1 MKLPL
6 REATS
11 GARQRTSCARP
22 WARLAGAG
30 GRALVVLAAC
40 AALTSPALA
49 QSTSPARDHV
59 EQRLISVG
67 RLIEGSSGARQI
79 EASGSPQAQAARAR
93 ARDLHRQAQ
102 QAFDANDY
110 ASATRLL
117 DEAAKAMFEGVR
129 SAAPGE
135 VLGAKE
141 RRDFETRL
149 ASTQSLL
156 DAQRRIADEKGI
168 ASRDAELVRR
178 VESLLAESKRLAAA
192 GDVSAARVPLDQAY
206 LLAKASV
213 GSMRSGDT
221 LVRSVSF
228 ASKEEEYRY
237 ELDRNDTHRMLIDVL
252 GRDRGRQGDPALEA
266 AVREAGR
273 LRAAAEEQAGRG
285 DYVSGIRSLDE
296 STRELVRAIRGMGVY
311 IPG

>member
-1 MKLPL
+1 MEFRN
-6 REATS
+6 REAAPHGLRRLPIARRLARCAS
-11 GARQRTSCARP
+11 GA
-22 WARLAGAG
+22 AGV
-30 GRALVVLAAC
+30 LLLAAVC
-40 AALTSPALA
+40 AAIPDLAWAQASPP
-49 QSTSPARDHV
+49 SRDQV
-59 EQRLISVG
+59 EQRLVSVG
-67 RLIEGSSGARQI
+67 RLIEASSGARQV
-79 EASGSPQAQAARAR
+79 ESSGDPQAQAARTR
-93 ARDLHRQAQ
+93 AKVLHRQAE
-102 QAFDANDY
+102 QAFAAADY

-129 SAAPGE
+129 KASPGE
-135 VLGAKE
+135 VLGEKE
-141 RRDFETRL
+141 RRDFESRL

-156 DAQRRIADEKGI
+156 DAQRRIANEKGI
-168 ASRDAELVRR
+168 AARDAELVKRI
-178 VESLLAESKRLAAA
+178 ESLLAEARRLAGA
-192 GDVSAARVPLDQAY
+192 GDVTAARVSLDQAY

-237 ELDRNDTHRMLIDVL
+237 EIDRNDTHRMLIDVL
-252 GRDRGRQGDPALEA
+252 GRDRGRQGDPALET

-273 LRAAAEEQAGRG
+273 LRTAAEEQAARG
-285 DYVSGIRSLDE
+285 DYAGGIRTLDE